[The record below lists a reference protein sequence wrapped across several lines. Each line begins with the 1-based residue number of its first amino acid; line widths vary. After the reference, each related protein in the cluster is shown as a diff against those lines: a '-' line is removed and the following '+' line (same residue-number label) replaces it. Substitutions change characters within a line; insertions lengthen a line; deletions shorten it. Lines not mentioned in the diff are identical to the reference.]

1 MRLADVSQLPV
12 LDKQQLLGVIDESD
26 LLLTVHDD
34 AARFHSPVSGAMTK
48 KLDTVRP
55 DANLDALQAILDRGL
70 VAIIA
75 DDKQFYGLV
84 TRFDLLNHLRKKLT

>member
-1 MRLADVSQLPV
+1 
-12 LDKQQLLGVIDESD
+12 
-26 LLLTVHDD
+26 VHGD
-34 AARFHSPVSGAMTK
+34 AARFHAPVSSAMTT

-55 DANLDALQAILDRGL
+55 DASLDKLQAILDRGL

-75 DDKQFYGLV
+75 DESQFYGLV